1 MRGRVF
7 GEEKAADISS
17 GEEAVRHL
25 KQAIT
30 GGKFW
35 FLALLEA
42 IGLWTQVEETID
54 GCRRR
59 YLIDGEAF
67 DWLVLAERLCGE
79 LEGVVSLDETA
90 DLLLRGIPPLELT
103 RGSLQELMGRAKYQ
117 AYLNFFYGVVVEE
130 AVVLAVQ
137 EEMRKRRLAQGF
149 GEEVDLLDEIYCV
162 LYGEGRDQLLA
173 GFRAEKRYPQRRSTD
188 LGELKEFTYWL
199 FKYRMKHT
207 DSARVASDTQKG
219 LNYLRRQ
226 WAGNGSLLSIAGFR
240 A

>member
-1 MRGRVF
+1 MRSRVF
-7 GEEKAADISS
+7 GEEKAADVSS

-25 KQAIT
+25 RQAID
-30 GGKFW
+30 GGTFW

-59 YLIDGEAF
+59 YLIEGEAF

-79 LEGVVSLDETA
+79 LDGVVSPEETEG
-90 DLLLRGIPPLELT
+90 LLLRGIPPLEMT

-117 AYLNFFYGVVVEE
+117 SYLNFFYGVVVEE

-137 EEMRKRRLAQGF
+137 EEMRKRRLAQGLS
-149 GEEVDLLDEIYCV
+149 EEVDLLDEAYGV
-162 LYGEGRDQLLA
+162 VYGEGRDQLLA
-173 GFRAEKRYPQRRSTD
+173 GFRTEKRYPQRRSTD

-199 FKYRMKHT
+199 FKYRMKRA
-207 DSARVASDTQKG
+207 DSARVASDTKKG
-219 LNYLRRQ
+219 LDYLRRQ
-226 WAGNGSLLSIAGFR
+226 WAGKGSLLWIAGFR